1 MALNTGRPGP
11 QQTTE
16 DCDSGDAGV
25 TDAGSADGVAPGPGG
40 RNASHDAAESVII
53 RTAAVWCGVW
63 ILGTVPALAS
73 DESGQIH
80 TGLGYL
86 VLAMLTV
93 AWFACLVVRRL
104 PPWVLVVAAAVA
116 ALVAAANTAPLSL
129 SLPYAAA
136 VPITNLA
143 VCMVAVL
150 LPGRAGMWA
159 ALSIGLL
166 ALALVI
172 AAAAM
177 SGVLGLAW
185 RGCLVFGVYP
195 LGVGLSA
202 FGTVGALRAVAA
214 ADDAATEERLAALV
228 AETSER
234 ASRNERFRVARM
246 LHDTVVNTFGAIANG
261 ASGARADLVRQRCER
276 DLSVLRRAAD
286 PMRSTDNDHGATSS
300 ERVVCDVVAAAHRQA
315 RLLNLTLTVNAD
327 SHEITASQSVVEAVV
342 GALDEALLNAA
353 KHSGTKTV
361 ELRLSATPTAFDI
374 EVSDHGRG
382 LLAVARTDQSA
393 LASITTRCT
402 HAGVDTEV
410 MPALDGGTTVR
421 LSWRHNAVDGLQTGP
436 ITPRSVLL
444 KSLPL
449 VARWVTGWFSA
460 IFAVEVIV
468 SWGSGTT
475 LGELV
480 ALLLLVLSAGVAIR
494 RGFVRLPI
502 PWAASLSLAI
512 AAGLITFAPTAQLAG
527 CDRLG
532 LQYWGSMGGT
542 VCVILIILL
551 FGSTVWIVLGSAALL
566 LGIAAL
572 VAQPGSGPGLSTCTV
587 GSLPSLLLTA
597 LALVIAM
604 ILFRRLLVS
613 YGERASAS
621 QRSAGRVMARVAS
634 MREQERVRGN
644 QLQSVLADIDP
655 LLAGLASGELD
666 PGDPQVQSR
675 CRDAEDYLRSLIR
688 IDPNLGSLGEAMAR
702 AVVLAHANGATLT
715 VRSAEQV
722 RWPEATVLTN
732 IETLLAE
739 VSHRLRPGQ
748 QGWLTLLPRVAGASL
763 AVLIPLTA
771 APDEAT
777 LEAMRANGGDTGE
790 ATGKSPELPEL
801 PELLCVPEGSEVLI
815 ELSWRQPA

>member
-1 MALNTGRPGP
+1 MAMNIGRPDP
-11 QQTTE
+11 QPTTE
-16 DCDSGDAGV
+16 DRASGGRGVTGTRSDAGM
-25 TDAGSADGVAPGPGG
+25 APGRRG
-40 RNASHDAAESVII
+40 RRASHDAAELVII

-63 ILGTVPALAS
+63 LLGTVPELVS
-73 DESGQIH
+73 TESGQIH

-86 VLAMLTV
+86 VLALLTV
-93 AWFACLVVRRL
+93 TWFACLVVRRW
-104 PPWVLVVAAAVA
+104 PPAVLVAAAAVA

-136 VPITNLA
+136 VPIANLA

-150 LPGRAGMWA
+150 LPSRAGMWA

-166 ALALVI
+166 VLAIVLVS
-172 AAAAM
+172 AAV

-195 LGVGLSA
+195 IGVGLSA

-214 ADDAATEERLAALV
+214 ADDGATEERLAALV

-234 ASRNERFRVARM
+234 ASRDERFRVARI

-261 ASGARADLVRQRCER
+261 TSGTRTDLVRQRCAR
-276 DLSVLRRAAD
+276 DLSVLRRASD
-286 PMRSTDNDHGATSS
+286 PLPSTDGDLGATAYK
-300 ERVVCDVVAAAHRQA
+300 RVACDVVAAAHRQA
-315 RLLNLTLTVNAD
+315 RLLNLQLTVNAD
-327 SHEITASQSVVEAVV
+327 NHEIKAPQSVVEAVV

-353 KHSGTKTV
+353 KHSGTRIV
-361 ELRLSATPTAFDI
+361 ELTVSATSAAFDI
-374 EVSDHGRG
+374 DITDHGRG
-382 LLAVARTDQSA
+382 LLTAVRTDQRA
-393 LASITTRCT
+393 LTSITTRCSR
-402 HAGVDTEV
+402 VNVETEV
-410 MPALDGGTTVR
+410 VPALDGGTTVR
-421 LSWRHNAVDGLQTGP
+421 LGWRRNSAGSSPTE
-436 ITPRSVLL
+436 TPVRRSVLV

-449 VARWVTGWFSA
+449 VARWVLGWFTA

-475 LGELV
+475 LSELV

-502 PWAASLSLAI
+502 PWATSLSLAI

-551 FGSTVWIVLGSAALL
+551 FGSPAWIALGSTAVL

-587 GSLPSLLLTA
+587 GSLPSLLLTDA
-597 LALVIAM
+597 ALVIAM

-621 QRSAGRVMARVAS
+621 QRSAGRAMARVAS
-634 MREQERVRGN
+634 MRQQERIRGH

-655 LLAGLASGELD
+655 LLAGLADGELD
-666 PGDPQVQSR
+666 PGDQQVQSR

-688 IDPNLGSLGEAMAR
+688 IDPNLGALGEAMAQ
-702 AVVLAHANGATLT
+702 AVVVARANGATLT
-715 VRSAEQV
+715 VRSAERV
-722 RWPEATVLTN
+722 HSPTAAVLADIEA
-732 IETLLAE
+732 LLAH
-739 VSHRLRPGQ
+739 VSHRLERGQ
-748 QGWLTLLPRVAGASL
+748 QGWLTLLPRQAGASL
-763 AVLIPLTA
+763 AVLVPLNA
-771 APDEAT
+771 APEEST
-777 LEAMRANGGDTGE
+777 LEAMRANGGYAGE
-790 ATGKSPELPEL
+790 ATGKSAELPEV